1 MKVLIYIDKLF
12 NAYYKAKKD
21 YINFIHPKIFYTDW
35 RIKGTIKSSFINGK
49 RIIYPEPINYN
60 ELKEILIKKQNRK

>member
-1 MKVLIYIDKLF
+1 MKVLLFIDKLF
-12 NAYYKAKKD
+12 NAYYNAKKD

-35 RIKGTIKSSFINGK
+35 KIKGTIKSSFINGK

-60 ELKEILIKKQNRK
+60 ELKEILIKKQNIK